1 MPQLAE
7 MLDDPDEFAIAI
19 RAKRLKNS
27 FQRFVEEAWEHAT
40 GYQYLHGE
48 HVSVIVRH
56 LEAVAAGKI
65 TRLLINV
72 PPSTYKTVLSGTMF
86 PAWCWARGQAE
97 DFQIGRAH
105 V

>member
-1 MPQLAE
+1 MPSLAE
-7 MLDDPDEFAIAI
+7 HIDPSEFALAI
-19 RAKRLKNS
+19 RAKRLRNS
-27 FQRFVEEAWEHAT
+27 FRLFVEDAWEHAT

-72 PPSTYKTVLSGTMF
+72 PPSTFKTVLAGTLF
-86 PAWCWARGQAE
+86 PSWG
-97 DFQIGRAH
+97 H
-105 V
+105 VRNFVSA